1 MRSWR
6 EASQLCCH
14 RGGARRDW
22 KGRSRKKERP
32 SGLAGGWW
40 GGLCLYVFHS
50 AECLVIG
57 CAVVEM
63 NQFFLPC

>member
-14 RGGARRDW
+14 SGGARRDW
-22 KGRSRKKERP
+22 KGRSRKKERR

-40 GGLCLYVFHS
+40 GGSCLYVVRS
-50 AECLVIG
+50 ALCLAIG
-57 CAVVEM
+57 
-63 NQFFLPC
+63 